1 MNTPKFSKISIIK
14 LSSLPVFFLVHGFK
28 SDFSNYLKYYNNS
41 YFNNFYNYSF
51 EPGFSLLLA
60 ISNELKIPFEL
71 FWIVCNGFTIFV
83 MFSFL
88 IPKPTY
94 KSLSVYI
101 FFAFLISNILSANLF
116 SNLIRNSLSVGI
128 TFLLINKK
136 AKWYFYFIPP
146 FFHIAS
152 IFLIISHWIV
162 NLFSKMKINFVI
174 LITLLTYLF
183 GPLIGLVLKENI
195 IQVLEV
201 LDIRTIV
208 NNLNSEYKPAYRYLS
223 IIIYS
228 SLSYYLYLIYYCY
241 KKNGFSYFDKI
252 NYFGLSIKNMYT
264 FCIWTII
271 CYPLYLS
278 LLGFG
283 QFARLLTYQIWI
295 GEFLLIYLFIINI
308 NYIFK
313 SKL

>member
-1 MNTPKFSKISIIK
+1 MNTLKFSKISIIK
-14 LSSLPVFFLVHGFK
+14 LSSLPLFFLVHGFK
-28 SDFSNYLKYYNNS
+28 SDFPNYLSYYNGT
-41 YFNNFYNYSF
+41 YFNNFYQYAF

-60 ISNELKIPFEL
+60 IANELNIPFEL
-71 FWIVCNGFTIFV
+71 LWIACNGFSIFV

-94 KSLSVYI
+94 RSLSVYI

-116 SNLIRNSLSVGI
+116 SNIIRNSLGVGI
-128 TFLLINKK
+128 TLLLINKK

-146 FFHIAS
+146 LFHLAS
-152 IFLIISHWIV
+152 IFLIFSHWIV
-162 NLFSKMKINFVI
+162 NLFSKIKINFAV
-174 LITLLTYLF
+174 LITLLAYLF
-183 GPLIGLVLKENI
+183 GPLIGLLLKEII
-195 IQVLEV
+195 IQILGG
-201 LDIRTIV
+201 LDIRGIV
-208 NNLNSEYKPAYRYLS
+208 NNLEGEYKPAYRYLS
-223 IIIYS
+223 IIVYS
-228 SLSYYLYLIYYCY
+228 SLSYYLYLIYYFY
-241 KKNGFSYFDKI
+241 KKNGFTDFDKI
-252 NYFGLSIKNMYT
+252 HYFGLSIKNIYT

-271 CYPLYLS
+271 SYPLYLS

-283 QFARLLTYQIWI
+283 QFARLLTFQIWI